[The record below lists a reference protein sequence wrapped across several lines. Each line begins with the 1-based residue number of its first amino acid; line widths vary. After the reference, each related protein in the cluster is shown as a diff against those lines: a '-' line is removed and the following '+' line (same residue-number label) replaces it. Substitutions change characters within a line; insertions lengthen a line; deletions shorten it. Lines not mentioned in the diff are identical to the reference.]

1 MLVDVHT
8 HFLHGAHWGCEWTDH
23 WQPVYG
29 YPWRDVTPEDFD
41 DAMRGVD
48 VAIVFGLR
56 ATAVGVGTPHEEVAR
71 FCAQVRTP
79 TIGFMALD
87 PSDPDVL
94 EQLREGVR
102 LGLKGVKL
110 YPVLAG
116 FDPTDAVH
124 DPFFRAAADAG
135 LPILWH
141 VGTTPSPVGH
151 LQLSQPLVID
161 DVARRHPDLVQIMAH
176 LGHPWQRETIAVLRK
191 NARVFADV
199 SASWARPFDGFQALV
214 RAQEWNVVNKLLF
227 GSDFPLWQPND
238 AVAGLLE
245 LSKLRAGNLP
255 YVRSETIEQ
264 IIDQDALSLLGLTL

>member
-8 HFLHGAHWGCEWTDH
+8 HFLHGVHWGCEWTDH

-29 YPWRDVTPEDFD
+29 YPWQDVTPEDFD

-56 ATAVGVGTPHEEVAR
+56 ATAVGVSTPHEEVAE
-71 FCAQVRTP
+71 FCARVRTP

-87 PSDPDVL
+87 PADPDVL

-102 LGLKGVKL
+102 LGLKGIKL

-116 FDPTDAVH
+116 FDPTDDAH

-151 LQLSQPLVID
+151 LQVSQPLVID

-191 NARVFADV
+191 NAHVYADV

-214 RAQEWNVVNKLLF
+214 RAQEWNVVDKLLF
-227 GSDFPLWQPND
+227 GSDFPLWRPTD
-238 AVAGLLE
+238 AIAGLLE

-255 YVRSETIEQ
+255 HVRAETIEQ
-264 IIDQDALSLLGLTL
+264 ILDQDALSLLGLTL